1 MDNIEEN
8 KKIEK
13 KLNDIIKRLDS
24 IDESLDNFGNFLT
37 LWCRNDIIRQELGD
51 NQGPDSNENSFGGHI
66 FTTENE

>member
-37 LWCRNDIIRQELGD
+37 LWCRNDIIR
-51 NQGPDSNENSFGGHI
+51 
-66 FTTENE
+66 